1 MSKALNKI
9 IGAVALAITLS
20 APTYAAGVIDLT
32 QMFNQS
38 TRELA
43 DGERISRGEENVRLG
58 RAFADVKPVEV
69 GDQASFNTYN
79 LEQNCNEKIKAT
91 CKKIGKHCYVYLQN
105 GKKVEQKTIDK
116 IANAF
121 DNKIYPTDR
130 AMFGNEWTP
139 GIDDDARITLLLL
152 DIKDGYNPSS
162 GNYAYTGGYFNAGDC
177 YTKSK
182 YSTSNEK
189 EMLYLDI
196 NPSDPNS
203 DKFLSVMAHEF
214 QHMIHWNHDPK
225 EYTWLNESMSQL
237 APYLCGYG
245 HPSQVDAFLR
255 TPDNNMCAWSDDDMV
270 ANYGQV
276 YMWAQYISTRIASTD
291 ERRQA
296 FIRRMVAQK
305 SQGMAGINDA
315 IEKQGIKNSAR
326 NLFRNF
332 CVANYLNDDRINNGD
347 YGYGN
352 ALSRFYLNPEI
363 KVDKAPAK
371 GKSSVKCW
379 SAKCIKINPAT
390 IKGKKVA
397 VCFAGQK
404 IATTELKNAFDV
416 ALVHYCSDGK
426 VLPKVNWLPVKD
438 YKVNQEVTIPAEY
451 DRMLMVVVNRGP
463 ETMKSE
469 QAFAKNAGSANFT
482 FAIGATGAAGTNQNI
497 TVAANKS
504 TTKKST
510 SNKTKSKTTTKQ
522 KANAAR
528 KSIMTEIL
536 ANVDKTNA
544 SSAKLGKGS
553 EAEQQESAVEYELA
567 TQRLI
572 YVERLFLA
580 MVKKEIAN
588 DSGEIAREFITF
600 YVNSPKARKV
610 CLCGIMRSLKEVLR
624 FEKLQGSAIAADLLD
639 MIEADEA
646 DEASNE

>member
-9 IGAVALAITLS
+9 ISAVALSIALA

-43 DGERISRGEENVRLG
+43 DGERISVGEENVRLG

-69 GDQASFNTYN
+69 GDQTTFNTYN
-79 LEQNCNEKIKAT
+79 LENNCNEKIKAT
-91 CKKIGKHCYVYLQN
+91 CKKIGKHCYVYVQN
-105 GKKVEQKTIDK
+105 GQKVDQKTVDK
-116 IANAF
+116 LANAF

-130 AMFGNEWTP
+130 QMFGNEWSP

-152 DIKDGYNPSS
+152 DIKDGYNPNT

-177 YTKSK
+177 YTKAK
-182 YSTSNEK
+182 YPTSNQK

-196 NPSDPNS
+196 NPSDPTS
-203 DKFLSVMAHEF
+203 DKFLSVVAHEF

-255 TPDNNMCAWSDDDMV
+255 SPDNNMCAWSDDDMV

-291 ERRQA
+291 DRRQA
-296 FIRRMVAQK
+296 FIRRMVAQT
-305 SQGMAGINDA
+305 SQGMAGINAA

-332 CVANYLNDDRINNGD
+332 CVANYLNDDRISNGD
-347 YGYGN
+347 YGYGK

-379 SAKCIKINPAT
+379 SAKCIKINPAS
-390 IKGKKVA
+390 IKGKKVN
-397 VCFAGQK
+397 VSFAGQK

-416 ALVHYCSDGK
+416 ALVHYSSDGK

-438 YKVNQEVTIPAEY
+438 YKVSQEVTIPAEY

-463 ETMKSE
+463 ETMKAE

-482 FAIGATGAAGTNQNI
+482 FAIGGTASANGGT
-497 TVAANKS
+497 TVAAAKS

-510 SNKTKSKTTTKQ
+510 TTTTK
-522 KANAAR
+522 KKSTKSNNAQAVR
-528 KSIMTEIL
+528 KSIMSEIL
-536 ANVDKTNA
+536 ASVDKTNA
-544 SSAKLGKGS
+544 SSAKLGKGN
-553 EAEQQESAVEYELA
+553 ETEQQENAIEYELA

-588 DSGEIAREFITF
+588 DSSTIAREFITF
-600 YVNSPKARKV
+600 YVNSPKERKI

-624 FEKLQGSAIAADLLD
+624 FEKLQGSATAAELLE

-646 DEASNE
+646 SEE

>member
-20 APTYAAGVIDLT
+20 APTYATGVVDLT

-43 DGERISRGEENVRLG
+43 DGERISKGEENIRLG

-69 GDQASFNTYN
+69 GDQASFTTYN
-79 LEQNCNEKIKAT
+79 LEQNRDEKIKAT
-91 CKKIGKHCYVYLQN
+91 CKKIGKHCYIYLQN
-105 GKKVEQKTIDK
+105 GQKVDQKTIDK

-130 AMFGNEWTP
+130 AMFGNEWSP

-152 DIKDGYNPSS
+152 DIKDGYNPSA

-182 YSTSNEK
+182 YPTSNEK

-196 NPSDPNS
+196 NPSDPSS
-203 DKFLSVMAHEF
+203 DKFLSVVAHEF

-255 TPDNNMCAWSDDDMV
+255 SPDNNMCGWLDDDMV

-291 ERRQA
+291 ERRKA
-296 FIRRMVAQK
+296 FVRRMVAQT
-305 SQGMAGINDA
+305 SQGMAGINAA

-332 CVANYLNDDRINNGD
+332 CVANYLNDDRIDNGD
-347 YGYGN
+347 YGYG
-352 ALSRFYLNPEI
+352 ASLSRFYLNPEI

-379 SAKCIKINPAT
+379 SAKCIKINPAA
-390 IKGKKVA
+390 IKGKKVMIS
-397 VCFAGQK
+397 FAGQK

-438 YKVNQEVTIPAEY
+438 YKVNQEVMIPTEY

-463 ETMKSE
+463 ETAKGE

-482 FAIGATGAAGTNQNI
+482 YGIGATSASNTNM
-497 TVAANKS
+497 TVAANKTKPK
-504 TTKKST
+504 TTTTNKS
-510 SNKTKSKTTTKQ
+510 KTKSTKP
-522 KANAAR
+522 KAEAAR
-528 KSIMTEIL
+528 KSILTEI
-536 ANVDKTNA
+536 AENVDKTNA
-544 SSAKLGKGS
+544 SNAKLGKGS

-567 TQRLI
+567 IQRLI
-572 YVERLFLA
+572 SVERLFLA

-588 DSGEIAREFITF
+588 DSGNLAREFITF

-610 CLCGIMRSLKEVLR
+610 CLCGIMRKLKEVLT
-624 FEKLQGSAIAADLLD
+624 FEKLQGSAVAAELLE

-646 DEASNE
+646 SND

>member
-9 IGAVALAITLS
+9 IGAVALAITLA
-20 APTYAAGVIDLT
+20 APTYAAGVVDLT

-43 DGERISRGEENVRLG
+43 DGERISVGEENVRLG

-79 LEQNCNEKIKAT
+79 LEHNCNEKIKAT
-91 CKKIGKHCYVYLQN
+91 CKKIGKHCYIYVQN
-105 GKKVEQKTIDK
+105 GQKVDQKTIDK
-116 IANAF
+116 LANAF

-130 AMFGNEWTP
+130 QMFGNEWSP
-139 GIDDDARITLLLL
+139 GIDDDPRITLLLL
-152 DIKDGYNPSS
+152 DIKDGYNPST

-177 YTKSK
+177 YTKAK
-182 YSTSNEK
+182 YPTSNQK

-196 NPSDPNS
+196 NPSDPTS
-203 DKFLSVMAHEF
+203 DKFLSVVAHEF

-255 TPDNNMCAWSDDDMV
+255 SPDNNMVAWLDDDMV

-276 YMWAQYISTRIASTD
+276 YMWAQYISTRIASTED
-291 ERRQA
+291 RRQA
-296 FIRRMVAQK
+296 FVRRMVAQT
-305 SQGMAGINDA
+305 SQGMAGINAA
-315 IEKQGIKNSAR
+315 IEKQGIKNSVR

-332 CVANYLNDDRINNGD
+332 CVANYLNDDRISNGD
-347 YGYGN
+347 YGYGKD
-352 ALSRFYLNPEI
+352 LSRFYLNPEI

-379 SAKCIKINPAT
+379 SAKCIKINPAS
-390 IKGKKVA
+390 IKGKKVW
-397 VCFAGQK
+397 VSFAGQK

-416 ALVHYCSDGK
+416 AVVHYSSDGN

-438 YKVNQEVTIPAEY
+438 YKVNQEITVPAEY

-463 ETMKSE
+463 ETMKAE

-482 FAIGATGAAGTNQNI
+482 FAIGGSANASNGTV
-497 TVAANKS
+497 VAKS

-510 SNKTKSKTTTKQ
+510 TTAKKTSTKKKSTKQ
-522 KANAAR
+522 NAQAAR

-536 ANVDKTNA
+536 ANIDKTNA
-544 SSAKLGKGS
+544 SSAKLGKGN
-553 EAEQQESAVEYELA
+553 EAEQQENAIEYELA

-588 DSGEIAREFITF
+588 DSSTIAREFITF
-600 YVNSPKARKV
+600 YVNSPKERKI
-610 CLCGIMRSLKEVLR
+610 CLCGIMRSLKEVLQ
-624 FEKLQGSAIAADLLD
+624 FEKLQGSATAAELLE

-646 DEASNE
+646 SED